1 MKIKPKQSSETKDV
15 TSKSKSSKGLIT
27 LISLAFI
34 TIIVILATFLVKPK
48 QEETKTHEVST
59 TQSTSSSYSQST
71 SNSTSESTEPSST
84 KSKDQESLEEKVKV
98 TKEEEAPEDITN
110 QVKDAL
116 TIAQNEAISQ
126 KMQLKPSTESRLS
139 LTHSS
144 MVDTFAMAITINNYR
159 YDSIE
164 VFTKV
169 DPNNPK
175 DNHTYQFIATF
186 KSAGKADWFLS
197 GLYIDGQIRL
207 TEYTGGEIGATF
219 G

>member
-15 TSKSKSSKGLIT
+15 TSKSKSSKGLLT

-71 SNSTSESTEPSST
+71 SNSISESTEPSST

-98 TKEEEAPEDITN
+98 TKEEAPEDITN

>member
-1 MKIKPKQSSETKDV
+1 MKIKPKQSSETEAV
-15 TSKSKSSKGLIT
+15 TSKYKSSKGLLT

-34 TIIVILATFLVKPK
+34 TVIVILATFLVKPK
-48 QEETKTHEVST
+48 QEETKTPEVST

-71 SNSTSESTEPSST
+71 SSSTSESNTPSST

-98 TKEEEAPEDITN
+98 TKEEAPEDITN

>member
-15 TSKSKSSKGLIT
+15 TSKSKSSKGLLT

-98 TKEEEAPEDITN
+98 TKEEAPEDITN

>member
-15 TSKSKSSKGLIT
+15 TSKSKSSKGLLT

-59 TQSTSSSYSQST
+59 IQSTSSSYSQST

-98 TKEEEAPEDITN
+98 TKEEAPEDITN

>member
-15 TSKSKSSKGLIT
+15 TSKSKSSKGLLT

-48 QEETKTHEVST
+48 EETKTHEVST

-98 TKEEEAPEDITN
+98 TKEEAPEDITN

>member
-1 MKIKPKQSSETKDV
+1 MKIKPKQSSEKKDI
-15 TSKSKSSKGLIT
+15 TSKPKSSKGLLT
-27 LISLAFI
+27 LISLVFI

-48 QEETKTHEVST
+48 QEENKTPDVST

-71 SNSTSESTEPSST
+71 SSSVSESTEPSST
-84 KSKDQESLEEKVKV
+84 KSKEQESLEEKVKV
-98 TKEEEAPEDITN
+98 TKEEAPEDITT

-116 TIAQNEAISQ
+116 MIAQNEAISQ

>member
-15 TSKSKSSKGLIT
+15 TSKSKSSKGLLT

-98 TKEEEAPEDITN
+98 TKEEAPEDITN

-126 KMQLKPSTESRLS
+126 KMQLKPSTQSRLS

>member
-15 TSKSKSSKGLIT
+15 TSKSKSSKGLLT

-48 QEETKTHEVST
+48 QEETETHEVST

-98 TKEEEAPEDITN
+98 TKEEAPEDITN

>member
-15 TSKSKSSKGLIT
+15 TSKSKSSKGLLT

-48 QEETKTHEVST
+48 QEETKTPEVST

-98 TKEEEAPEDITN
+98 TKEEAPEDITN

>member
-1 MKIKPKQSSETKDV
+1 MKIKPKQSSETEAV
-15 TSKSKSSKGLIT
+15 TSKYKSSKGLLT

-34 TIIVILATFLVKPK
+34 TVIVILATFLVK
-48 QEETKTHEVST
+48 
-59 TQSTSSSYSQST
+59 STSSSYSQST
-71 SNSTSESTEPSST
+71 SSSTSESNTPSST

-98 TKEEEAPEDITN
+98 TKEEAPEDITT

-164 VFTKV
+164 VFTKI

-186 KSAGKADWFLS
+186 KAAGKADWFLS

>member
-15 TSKSKSSKGLIT
+15 TSKSKSLKGLLT

-34 TIIVILATFLVKPK
+34 TVIVILATFLVKPK
-48 QEETKTHEVST
+48 QEETKTPEAST

-71 SNSTSESTEPSST
+71 SSSTSESTTPSST

-98 TKEEEAPEDITN
+98 TKEDAPDDIKN

-116 TIAQNEAISQ
+116 MIAQNEAISQ

>member
-15 TSKSKSSKGLIT
+15 TSKSKSSKGLLT

-34 TIIVILATFLVKPK
+34 TVIVILATFLVKPK
-48 QEETKTHEVST
+48 QEETKTPEVST

-98 TKEEEAPEDITN
+98 TKEEAPEDITN

>member
-15 TSKSKSSKGLIT
+15 TSKSKSSKGLLT

-98 TKEEEAPEDITN
+98 TKEEAPEDITN

-186 KSAGKADWFLS
+186 KSTGKADWFLS

>member
-15 TSKSKSSKGLIT
+15 TSKSKSSKGLLT

-98 TKEEEAPEDITN
+98 TKEEAPEDITN

-164 VFTKV
+164 VFTRV

>member
-15 TSKSKSSKGLIT
+15 TSKSKSLKGLLT

-34 TIIVILATFLVKPK
+34 TVIVILATFLVKPK
-48 QEETKTHEVST
+48 QEETKTPEAST

-71 SNSTSESTEPSST
+71 SSSTSESTAPSST

-98 TKEEEAPEDITN
+98 TKEEAPDDIKN

-116 TIAQNEAISQ
+116 MIAQNEAISQ

>member
-1 MKIKPKQSSETKDV
+1 MKIKPKQSSEDKDI
-15 TSKSKSSKGLIT
+15 TSKPKLSKGFFT
-27 LISLAFI
+27 LISLVFV
-34 TIIVILATFLVKPK
+34 TIIIILATFLVKPK
-48 QEETKTHEVST
+48 QEENKTPDVST

-71 SNSTSESTEPSST
+71 SSSVSESTEPSST
-84 KSKDQESLEEKVKV
+84 KSKEQESLEEKVKV
-98 TKEEEAPEDITN
+98 TKEEAPEDVTT

-116 TIAQNEAISQ
+116 MIAQNEAISQ

-175 DNHTYQFIATF
+175 DNHTYQFIAIF

>member
-15 TSKSKSSKGLIT
+15 TSKSKSSKGLLT
-27 LISLAFI
+27 LIFLAFI

-98 TKEEEAPEDITN
+98 TKEEAPEDITN

>member
-1 MKIKPKQSSETKDV
+1 MKIKPKQSSETEAV
-15 TSKSKSSKGLIT
+15 TSKYKSSKGLLT
-27 LISLAFI
+27 LILLAFI
-34 TIIVILATFLVKPK
+34 TVIVILATFLVKPK
-48 QEETKTHEVST
+48 QEETKTPEVST

-71 SNSTSESTEPSST
+71 SSSTSESNTPSST

-98 TKEEEAPEDITN
+98 TKEEAPEDITT

-186 KSAGKADWFLS
+186 KAAGKADWFLS

>member
-15 TSKSKSSKGLIT
+15 TSKSKSSKGLLT

-98 TKEEEAPEDITN
+98 TKEEAPEDITN
-110 QVKDAL
+110 QVKDAV

>member
-15 TSKSKSSKGLIT
+15 TSKSKSSKGLLT

-48 QEETKTHEVST
+48 QEETKTPEVST

-71 SNSTSESTEPSST
+71 SNSTSESTELSST

-98 TKEEEAPEDITN
+98 TKEEAPEDITN

>member
-1 MKIKPKQSSETKDV
+1 MKIKPKQSSEKKDF
-15 TSKSKSSKGLIT
+15 TSKPKSSKGLLT

-34 TIIVILATFLVKPK
+34 TIIVILATFLIKPK
-48 QEETKTHEVST
+48 QEENKTPDVST

-71 SNSTSESTEPSST
+71 SSSVSESTEPSSI
-84 KSKDQESLEEKVKV
+84 KPKEQESLEEKVKV
-98 TKEEEAPEDITN
+98 TKEEAPEDVTT

>member
-1 MKIKPKQSSETKDV
+1 MKIKLKQSSETKDV
-15 TSKSKSSKGLIT
+15 TSKSKSSKGLLT

-98 TKEEEAPEDITN
+98 TKEEAPEDITN

>member
-98 TKEEEAPEDITN
+98 TKEEAPEDITN

>member
-1 MKIKPKQSSETKDV
+1 MKIKPKQSSETEAV
-15 TSKSKSSKGLIT
+15 TSKYKSSKGLLT

-34 TIIVILATFLVKPK
+34 TVIVILSTFLVKPK
-48 QEETKTHEVST
+48 QEETKTPEVST

-71 SNSTSESTEPSST
+71 SSSTSESNTPSST

-98 TKEEEAPEDITN
+98 TKEEAPEDITT

-164 VFTKV
+164 VFTKI

-186 KSAGKADWFLS
+186 KAAGKADWFLS